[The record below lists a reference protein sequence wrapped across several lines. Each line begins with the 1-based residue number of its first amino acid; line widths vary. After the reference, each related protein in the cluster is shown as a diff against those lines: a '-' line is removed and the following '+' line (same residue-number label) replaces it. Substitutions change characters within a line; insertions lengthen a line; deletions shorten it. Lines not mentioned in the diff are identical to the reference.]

1 VDDASTGDRLGEH
14 ADHDAEHG
22 RTAIEEFNCF
32 ELIEMD
38 LLLGAVLKPLFVG
51 WSVGH
56 GSDRWVEEMKPKM
69 GKIGTQRDL
78 GARSL
83 GRLST

>member
-1 VDDASTGDRLGEH
+1 
-14 ADHDAEHG
+14 
-22 RTAIEEFNCF
+22 
-32 ELIEMD
+32 MD

-56 GSDRWVEEMKPKM
+56 GSDGWVEEMKPKM